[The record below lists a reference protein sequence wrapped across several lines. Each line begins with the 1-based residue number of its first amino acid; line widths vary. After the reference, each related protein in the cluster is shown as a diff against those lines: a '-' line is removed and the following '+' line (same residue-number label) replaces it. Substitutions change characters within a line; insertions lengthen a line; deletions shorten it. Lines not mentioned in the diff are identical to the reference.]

1 MLIKNNHGN
10 CVDKYAIPCF
20 LLYNFCI
27 FNVTWIVLK
36 KESRSRMRNF
46 IYILGIL
53 PIILYAWISLNY
65 DSSSFLVELDET
77 MSNLLFGN
85 QLITL
90 FHYIGDTGF
99 VVLITI
105 CLLLFLWLRKQ
116 NYLAMLFALL
126 SIAGGTTINQVL
138 KAQYARPRPEIV
150 DQLSSY
156 SFPSGH
162 SMMSVLYL
170 FTLAYIFSELSKSAR
185 LKVIYWL
192 GAIILFILIGLSRV
206 AEGRHFATD
215 VLAGWSLGMV
225 WFTICVFWYEIRK
238 NKIK

>member
-1 MLIKNNHGN
+1 
-10 CVDKYAIPCF
+10 
-20 LLYNFCI
+20 
-27 FNVTWIVLK
+27 
-36 KESRSRMRNF
+36 MRNF
-46 IYILGIL
+46 IYMLGLL
-53 PIILYAWISLNY
+53 PILLYVWISLTY
-65 DSSSFLVELDET
+65 DSSPFLVELDET

-85 QLITL
+85 EFITL

-116 NYLAMLFALL
+116 NYRAMLFALL
-126 SIAGGTTINQVL
+126 AIAGGTTINQAL
-138 KAQYARPRPEIV
+138 KAHYARPRPEIV

-170 FTLAYIFSELSKSAR
+170 FTLAYIFSELSRNQRRKA
-185 LKVIYWL
+185 IYWL
-192 GAIILFILIGLSRV
+192 GAIVLFILIGLSRV

-215 VLAGWSLGMV
+215 VLGGWSLGIV
-225 WFTICVFWYEIRK
+225 WFTICVFWYENRK
-238 NKIK
+238 RKFNSK